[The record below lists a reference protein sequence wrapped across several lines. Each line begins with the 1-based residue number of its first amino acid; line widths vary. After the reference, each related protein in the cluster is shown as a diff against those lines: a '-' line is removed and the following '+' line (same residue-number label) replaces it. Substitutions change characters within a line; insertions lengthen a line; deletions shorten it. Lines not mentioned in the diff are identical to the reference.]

1 MEKLKKIK
9 VESFIVFCRQASTG
23 LRNSIYDIQTNGLH
37 ASNASKF
44 LLCFFFNLGKCVCA
58 SLNICMHA
66 YPQAPQIPN

>member
-23 LRNSIYDIQTNGLH
+23 LRNSIYDIQTNALH

-44 LLCFFFNLGKCVCA
+44 LLCFFFKFRKVCMC
-58 SLNICMHA
+58 LLKHMHA